1 MRLTNV
7 SPRAKFAKAA
17 LACIPSIAL
26 FAWAACPAPAA
37 AKTIEFRFKPT
48 NGGAYLQH
56 TKMTRRNTPAGAD
69 AVVDVAEWS
78 ANLTVK
84 KFVNG
89 YSLNSKPIK
98 WALSRNGVEEDPAFV
113 KRFSSVEIVHLL
125 DLEGRLRDVRN
136 LENVL
141 GRFDERYPRGTV
153 RSLEPLLMGAVVN
166 RPYADW
172 DGNLATLAGRNVE
185 IGDVV
190 VSKARV
196 SVPGFGD
203 MPFYAAMKFVEW
215 VGHQGI
221 DCVRIEIAY
230 NSNPEALRP
239 IAGNALREFV
249 AEGDQ
254 GSSIVQLSAGVE
266 LTGTGEWIIDPATM
280 DLYAEK
286 VSRRIDRETT
296 AAGIGPVMNVV
307 EETREY
313 SIEKL
318 KAPEP
323 SRPAGE

>member
-1 MRLTNV
+1 MRTLNV
-7 SPRAKFAKAA
+7 SARARQARFSAA
-17 LACIPSIAL
+17 WIPSITL
-26 FAWAACPAPAA
+26 LACMAQATPAA
-37 AKTIEFRFKPT
+37 AKTIEFQFKPAD
-48 NGGAYLQH
+48 GASYLQH
-56 TKMTRRNTPAGAD
+56 TKMTRRTVPAGGD

-89 YSLNSKPIK
+89 YSLTSKPIK

-113 KRFSSVEIVHLL
+113 RRFSNAVITHLL
-125 DLEGRLRDVRN
+125 DLEGHLRDVRN
-136 LENVL
+136 LEAVL

-172 DGNLATLAGRNVE
+172 DGNLATLAGRSVE

-190 VSKARV
+190 VSKGRV

-203 MPFYAAMKFVEW
+203 MPFFAALKFVEW
-215 VGHQGI
+215 VGHQGT
-221 DCVRIEIAY
+221 DCVRIEITY

-239 IAGNALREFV
+239 LAGNALKEFV

-254 GSSIVQLSAGVE
+254 GSSVVQLSTGIE
-266 LTGTGEWIIDPATM
+266 LTGSGEWIIDPATM

-286 VSRRIDRETT
+286 ISRRIARETT
-296 AAGIGPVMNVV
+296 AAGIGTVLNVV

>member
-1 MRLTNV
+1 MRMTNAV
-7 SPRAKFAKAA
+7 QGAKRARAP
-17 LACIPSIAL
+17 LARIPSIAL
-26 FAWAACPAPAA
+26 LSLALCPAAA
-37 AKTIEFRFKPT
+37 AKTIEFQFKPAD
-48 NGGAYLQH
+48 GAAFVQH
-56 TKMTRRNTPAGAD
+56 TKMTRRNAPAGAEPI
-69 AVVDVAEWS
+69 VDVAEWS

-84 KFVNG
+84 KFNNG
-89 YSLNSKPIK
+89 YSLSSKPIK

-113 KRFSSVEIVHLL
+113 KRFSSVEITHLL

-172 DGNLATLAGRNVE
+172 DGNLATLAGRSVE

-190 VSKARV
+190 VTKGRV
-196 SVPGFGD
+196 AVPGFGD
-203 MPFYAAMKFVEW
+203 MPFYGALKFVEW
-215 VGHQGI
+215 VGHQGV
-221 DCVRIEIAY
+221 DCVRIEITY
-230 NSNPEALRP
+230 HSNPETLRP
-239 IAGNALREFV
+239 LAGNALREFV

-254 GSSIVQLSAGVE
+254 GSSVVQLSTGVE
-266 LTGTGEWIIDPATM
+266 LTGGGEWIIDPATM

-286 VSRRIDRETT
+286 VQRRIARETT
-296 AAGIGPVMNVV
+296 AAGIGVVVNVV

-313 SIEKL
+313 SIAKV
-318 KAPEP
+318 KPPEP